1 MKKYLNPEYAVEM
14 LESSDVVTE
23 SHIYHETVTTVDKDG
38 NEVVLYEAN
47 GFKADNGDLSM
58 NISANVGSLLGQ

>member
-23 SHIYHETVTTVDKDG
+23 SHIYHETVTTTNQAG
-38 NEVVLYEAN
+38 EEVVLYEAN
-47 GFKADNGDLSM
+47 GYKSENGELSM